1 MGQSRRPHTVYLDPA
16 KGVDIPAQRRELL
29 DKGPVVRVAFPG
41 NLEVWALTHDAPLR
55 NALADESVFVRGWR
69 NWRALMA
76 GEVDP
81 THPVANM
88 LRVESMLARSG
99 ADHKR
104 MRGLV
109 QAAFTRRRV
118 EALRPRI
125 EEITNEL
132 LDRMDESDGVVDLKA
147 AYSFPLP
154 IRVISEL
161 QTLVTRTLS
170 GTDPEANAD
179 AFTFVASLIEAK
191 RKNLD
196 DGLISAMIEAR
207 AEDGDRLSETELI
220 HNTLLLIIGGFE
232 TTMGMISNSVQLLLT
247 HPDQLHLLRTGQASW
262 ENAIEEC
269 LRFESAVVM
278 LPFLYTTR
286 DVEIDGITIPAG
298 DAVLIG
304 FGPANRDPQ
313 AYDDPDRFDITR
325 PRPRHLA
332 FGHGAH
338 LCLGAALARLE
349 LLIALPA
356 LFERFPDIT
365 LVGEAPPTPTVF
377 MNHPLSRP
385 VLLRPKP

>member
-69 NWRALMA
+69 NWRGLMA

-154 IRVISEL
+154 IRVISELLGLNEEDHLTL

-247 HPDQLHLLRTGQASW
+247 HPDQLHLLRTGQRRGRTPSRSACASNQRW
-262 ENAIEEC
+262 SCCRSCTPRGTWRSTASRSRLGTPC
-269 LRFESAVVM
+269 SSASAR
-278 LPFLYTTR
+278 PTGTR
-286 DVEIDGITIPAG
+286 
-298 DAVLIG
+298 
-304 FGPANRDPQ
+304 
-313 AYDDPDRFDITR
+313 R
-325 PRPRHLA
+325 PM
-332 FGHGAH
+332 
-338 LCLGAALARLE
+338 
-349 LLIALPA
+349 
-356 LFERFPDIT
+356 T
-365 LVGEAPPTPTVF
+365 TPTVSTS
-377 MNHPLSRP
+377 PAPGPAIWRSATAPTSVSGRRLPAWSS
-385 VLLRPKP
+385 

>member
-1 MGQSRRPHTVYLDPA
+1 M
-16 KGVDIPAQRRELL
+16 
-29 DKGPVVRVAFPG
+29 AFPG
-41 NLEVWALTHDAPLR
+41 DLEVWALTHDAPLR
-55 NALADESVFVRGWR
+55 EAMADESVFVRGWR
-69 NWRALMA
+69 NWRPLMA

-81 THPVANM
+81 HHPVANM

-99 ADHKR
+99 AAPKR

-109 QAAFTRRRV
+109 QSAFTRRRV
-118 EALRPRI
+118 EDLRPRI
-125 EEITNEL
+125 EAITGEL
-132 LDRMDESDGVVDLKA
+132 LDRMAESDGTVDLKA

-154 IRVISEL
+154 IRVISDLLGLDEEDHLTL
-161 QTLVTRTLS
+161 QTLVGRTLS
-170 GTDPEANAD
+170 GTDPDANTD
-179 AFTFVASLIEAK
+179 AFAFVASLIEAK
-191 RKNLD
+191 RKDPD
-196 DGLISAMIEAR
+196 DGLISAMINAR

-247 HPDQLHLLRTGQASW
+247 HPDQLELLRTGQVSW

-269 LRFESAVVM
+269 LRFESSVVM

-298 DAVLIG
+298 DAVLLS
-304 FGPANRDPQ
+304 FGSANRDPR
-313 AYDDPDRFDITR
+313 AHDDPDRFDITR
-325 PRPRHLA
+325 PKIRHMA

-356 LFERFPDIT
+356 LFTRFPEIS

-377 MNHPLSRP
+377 MNHPLARP
-385 VLLRPKP
+385 VLLRPTP

>member
-1 MGQSRRPHTVYLDPA
+1 MLTA
-16 KGVDIPAQRRELL
+16 LL
-29 DKGPVVRVAFPG
+29 YAENDG
-41 NLEVWALTHDAPLR
+41 EHLTEEEFDMFFLLLCLGGSETTR
-55 NALADESVFVRGWR
+55 N
-69 NWRALMA
+69 
-76 GEVDP
+76 
-81 THPVANM
+81 
-88 LRVESMLARSG
+88 
-99 ADHKR
+99 
-104 MRGLV
+104 
-109 QAAFTRRRV
+109 
-118 EALRPRI
+118 
-125 EEITNEL
+125 
-132 LDRMDESDGVVDLKA
+132 
-147 AYSFPLP
+147 
-154 IRVISEL
+154 
-161 QTLVTRTLS
+161 TLS
-170 GTDPEANAD
+170 YG
-179 AFTFVASLIEAK
+179 
-191 RKNLD
+191 
-196 DGLISAMIEAR
+196 
-207 AEDGDRLSETELI
+207 I
-220 HNTLLLIIGGFE
+220 HG
-232 TTMGMISNSVQLLLT
+232 LLT